1 MTYGNKG
8 GSLVARERLR
18 DFPFLLFSPTQ
29 EFLLLRMTFR
39 NQQTFFLFFNSRE
52 NPNVKIIQTTLRA
65 KNKDCPEGD
74 FTVVH
79 VPTPVCVCRYS
90 IVFSFLLSTVPL
102 RKEDRQRELRTCLQE
117 NNCEM

>member
-1 MTYGNKG
+1 
-8 GSLVARERLR
+8 
-18 DFPFLLFSPTQ
+18 
-29 EFLLLRMTFR
+29 MTFQ

-102 RKEDRQRELRTCLQE
+102 QKEDRQRELRTCLQE
-117 NNCEM
+117 NNCEMRISFSTKRNCGCTSFLISTSLINRQEFLFTQHK

>member
-52 NPNVKIIQTTLRA
+52 NPNVKLIQTTLRA
-65 KNKDCPEGD
+65 KNKDCPEGN

-79 VPTPVCVCRYS
+79 VPTLVCVCR
-90 IVFSFLLSTVPL
+90 
-102 RKEDRQRELRTCLQE
+102 
-117 NNCEM
+117 